1 MKINNNNY
9 IKIIH
14 DLAMC
19 NTTIENFYKML
30 LHKYYSKEKDI
41 KDPYPKITI
50 GDIFE
55 SIEKQIDESKKI
67 SKNFFNIIEDENQK
81 E

>member
-1 MKINNNNY
+1 MNY

-30 LHKYYSKEKDI
+30 LHKYYSEKNDI
-41 KDPYPKITI
+41 KDYNPNMTI

-55 SIEKQIDESKKI
+55 SIEKQIDKSKEI
-67 SKNFFNIIEDENQK
+67 SKNFFDNENQK